1 MATTTNFSAMN
12 GTVNMSAPPPPL
24 PPPPPPPPG
33 ECEPQLKKAKV
44 EGEAQQPTSP
54 AQQTPHPS
62 SAEFLPGPIYNLAQS
77 GPLVAGPGARNTTI
91 PGLLGAGLPKLNPEQ
106 QEAVTRAKKYAMEQS
121 IKMVLMKQTLAHQQ
135 LQMASQR
142 SQVQRQQALALM
154 CRVYVGSISF
164 ELKEDTIRQA
174 FLPFGPIKSINMSWD
189 PVMQKHKGF
198 AFVEYEIPEA
208 AQLSLEQ
215 MNGVMIGGRNI
226 KVGRPSNMPQAQSVI
241 DEITEEA
248 KHYNRIY
255 VASIHPDLTEEDIK
269 SVFEA
274 FGPIKYCKLAPGS
287 TPSRHKGYGF
297 IEYETQ
303 QAALEAIASMNLFD
317 LGGQYLRVGRA
328 ITPPNALQGP
338 ASASSMMPTAAAVAA
353 AAATAKIQ
361 AMDAVAS
368 NAVALGLS
376 KLGTAVAS
384 PSVPLLPSIPALPT
398 VMPTMPLQS
407 MQAMPGL
414 QTVAPMGMSTTHGHS
429 GLLPSSMPGT
439 AIIPPPGLAIP
450 QFRAPAMSSPVTT
463 TIGGQPVTVIPP
475 PVVLTPTVVGQSM
488 ATQVNNPQDALRRA
502 QEQAQQKQQEELQK
516 KLLEETEPQTL
527 QQQENMSIKGQ
538 SARHLV
544 MQKLMRKVESR
555 VVILRNMVEP
565 KDVDETLQE
574 EIQDECSKYGIVE
587 RVIIYNE
594 KQSEDD
600 DDAEV
605 IVKIF
610 VEFSQ
615 MSEAESARDALNGRY
630 FGGRLVK
637 GELYD
642 QALFDHS
649 DFSG

>member
-1 MATTTNFSAMN
+1 MRLDRFESGDFTVSPSKQTVQNYQIPHMAFCANVVCGSLHGLNWDFLRRSERRQTTN
-12 GTVNMSAPPPPL
+12 T
-24 PPPPPPPPG
+24 
-33 ECEPQLKKAKV
+33 
-44 EGEAQQPTSP
+44 
-54 AQQTPHPS
+54 
-62 SAEFLPGPIYNLAQS
+62 
-77 GPLVAGPGARNTTI
+77 
-91 PGLLGAGLPKLNPEQ
+91 
-106 QEAVTRAKKYAMEQS
+106 
-121 IKMVLMKQTLAHQQ
+121 
-135 LQMASQR
+135 
-142 SQVQRQQALALM
+142 
-154 CRVYVGSISF
+154 
-164 ELKEDTIRQA
+164 
-174 FLPFGPIKSINMSWD
+174 
-189 PVMQKHKGF
+189 F
-198 AFVEYEIPEA
+198 ACV
-208 AQLSLEQ
+208 
-215 MNGVMIGGRNI
+215 R
-226 KVGRPSNMPQAQSVI
+226 VGRPSNMPQAQSVI

-248 KHYNRIY
+248 KQYNRIY
-255 VASIHPDLTEEDIK
+255 VASIHPDLTEDDIK

-287 TPSRHKGYGF
+287 TPTRHKGYGF

-303 QAALEAIASMNLFD
+303 QAAMEAIASMNLFD

-338 ASASSMMPTAAAVAA
+338 SSSASIMPTAAAVAA

-368 NAVALGLS
+368 NAVALGDYLVAGLS
-376 KLGTAVAS
+376 KLGSAGVTPA
-384 PSVPLLPSIPALPT
+384 VPLLNTLPPLQSLSSIPQLQAMAPMSHHPGLHATSIPALI
-398 VMPTMPLQS
+398 Q
-407 MQAMPGL
+407 
-414 QTVAPMGMSTTHGHS
+414 
-429 GLLPSSMPGT
+429 
-439 AIIPPPGLAIP
+439 PPGLAIP
-450 QFRAPAMSSPVTT
+450 QLRGPNPVNTFS
-463 TIGGQPVTVIPP
+463 GQPMTVLPP
-475 PVVLTPTVVGQSM
+475 PGIMAPTVVGQPVGGPPG
-488 ATQVNNPQDALRRA
+488 AQPDALRRA

-565 KDVDETLQE
+565 DDVDESLQE
-574 EIQDECSKYGIVE
+574 EIQDECTKYGTVE

-594 KQSEDD
+594 KQSEEDD

-615 MSEAESARDALNGRY
+615 MSGRYFVIVLSKAEKARDSLNGRY